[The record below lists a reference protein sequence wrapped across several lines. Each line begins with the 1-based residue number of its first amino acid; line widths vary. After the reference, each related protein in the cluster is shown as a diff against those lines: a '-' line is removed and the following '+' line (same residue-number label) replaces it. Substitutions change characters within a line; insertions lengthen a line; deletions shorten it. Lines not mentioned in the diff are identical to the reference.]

1 MFIESMF
8 AIGGLITSMALV
20 VKAAMDQTVQSFY
33 EDNMAALKARIYRKP
48 QHKTST
54 IRFKNNFSN

>member
-8 AIGGLITSMALV
+8 AIGLITSMALV

-33 EDNMAALKARIYRKP
+33 VENMATLKKFIEKCRRLY
-48 QHKTST
+48 
-54 IRFKNNFSN
+54 